1 MNKIKK
7 QTKKVS
13 TPKKVQEPIGTR
25 IAKAVF
31 GAKKISERIFG
42 YISYD
47 IKFVRAVYHGKT
59 QRPAKI
65 TALEKGIVGILL
77 VDETASFEKI
87 GSILGLDVV
96 NDKAEQSILRS
107 AIETLRG
114 FNAIEGDDSLIALTE
129 GGHAYA
135 DKGERPDTYTKDFD
149 IFVDTSHPSWY
160 NIKNGIGD
168 NVKKIEEINTPCDDL
183 NLELDQIKAYAEQ
196 QAQDVHFPQ
205 NRYLLESATW
215 NEGHEASYK
224 VYVCF
229 VQNVANSE
237 DVRAFVYDE
246 NTEGLN
252 SLIADQINQDEDLKS
267 ELLNSCI
274 RLECENDEETTVL
287 EGDAVEVAKAEIT
300 EELKQAEQKMIKEE
314 EEVKSSEEVEDDV
327 EDTTSNTSS
336 ATKAKAPKISAKDRL
351 HKKALY
357 DSLSFE
363 VELQTIFTEDDPDE
377 IWLISPWIKGI
388 NEKHKHS
395 VFIEERG
402 PAIER
407 FLNDES
413 KRVFVAYSA
422 PSVDRHGKVKVDEN
436 GNPILNIDS
445 DVKEQIEA
453 LEEQHQNFFFVEL
466 PEFHEKNVFEI
477 KGNQT
482 ILFSGSFN
490 VLSFSVSEGQ
500 THVRR
505 EEMTLAHHLAAKKK
519 YDSFLFEFAEI
530 YANKLKKQIDS
541 LEPSEIIN
549 YKNERLEYFLSIE
562 NAEIHK
568 LFSPIEDVLEEKN
581 IIVVQSQALK
591 SLTTI
596 GQQLVAVSN
605 MGGLNAKDKKKL
617 GTELA
622 SVEKTIAEF
631 SIDDPSTLE
640 RLNTTKELFE
650 KIPLKKIFPGKSKA
664 PSQKQSPVRQ
674 PVSSSNTS
682 GFSIDNKVLG
692 IVNGEDPT
700 DEKETLLLLL
710 SLCYASSRRLIK
722 KGELQKKIKHIV
734 MDMPDM
740 YSCLAVESSM
750 NNEDTT
756 DLTIVVSNHSV
767 KFRNLYLGATRSQYE
782 QRVKTVN
789 DGKRQTWV
797 APKNV
802 ESILANLLK

>member
-1 MNKIKK
+1 MSKIKK

-149 IFVDTSHPSWY
+149 IFVDSSHPSWY
-160 NIKNGIGD
+160 NIKNCIGD

-314 EEVKSSEEVEDDV
+314 EEGESSEEVEDDV

-363 VELQTIFTEDDPDE
+363 VELQKIFTEDDPDE
-377 IWLISPWIKGI
+377 IWLVSPWIRKGAFL
-388 NEKHKHS
+388 HD
-395 VFIEERG
+395 RG
-402 PAIER
+402 PMIEN
-407 FLNDES
+407 FLRDEN
-413 KRVFVAYSA
+413 KRVFIAYSEPA
-422 PSVDRHGKVKVDEN
+422 TNNDGKPMMDEEVEP
-436 GNPILNIDS
+436 GIKL
-445 DVKEQIEA
+445 
-453 LEEQHQNFFFVEL
+453 LEEQYSNFFYVQL
-466 PEFHEKNVFEI
+466 PEFHLKNVIEV
-477 KGNQT
+477 KGDQK

-490 VLSFSVSEGQ
+490 VLSFSVSEQQ

-505 EEMTLAHHLAAKKK
+505 EEMALAHHTVARKK
-519 YDSFLFEFAEI
+519 YDDCQLEFAEI
-530 YANKLKKQIDS
+530 YAERIKKQIES
-541 LEPSEIIN
+541 LEPSEITN
-549 YKNERLEYFLSIE
+549 YKNEKLEYFLGIE

-568 LFSPIEDVLEEKN
+568 LFSPIEDMLEEKN
-581 IIVVQSQALK
+581 IAIVQSQALK

-596 GQQLVAVSN
+596 GQQLVAASN

-617 GTELA
+617 GIELA
-622 SVEKTIAEF
+622 SIEKTITEF

-650 KIPLKKIFPGKSKA
+650 KIPLKQIFPSKSKI
-664 PSQKQSPVRQ
+664 PSQRQSPVRQ

-692 IVNGEDPT
+692 IVNGEDPI

-710 SLCYASSRRLIK
+710 SLCYASSRRLIS

-750 NNEDTT
+750 NNEDAT

>member
-1 MNKIKK
+1 MSKIKK

-160 NIKNGIGD
+160 NIKNCIGD

-314 EEVKSSEEVEDDV
+314 EEGEASEEVEDDV

-363 VELQTIFTEDDPDE
+363 VELQKIFTEDDPDE
-377 IWLISPWIKGI
+377 IWLVSPWIRKGAFL
-388 NEKHKHS
+388 HD
-395 VFIEERG
+395 RG
-402 PAIER
+402 PMIEN
-407 FLNDES
+407 FLRDEN
-413 KRVFVAYSA
+413 KRVFIAYSEPA
-422 PSVDRHGKVKVDEN
+422 TNNDGKPMMDEEVEP
-436 GNPILNIDS
+436 GIKL
-445 DVKEQIEA
+445 
-453 LEEQHQNFFFVEL
+453 LEEQYSNFFYVQL
-466 PEFHEKNVFEI
+466 PEFHLKNVIEV
-477 KGNQT
+477 KGDQK

-490 VLSFSVSEGQ
+490 VLSFSVSEQQ

-505 EEMTLAHHLAAKKK
+505 EEMALAHHTVARKK
-519 YDSFLFEFAEI
+519 YDDCQLEFAEI
-530 YANKLKKQIDS
+530 YAERIKKQIES
-541 LEPSEIIN
+541 LEPSEITN
-549 YKNERLEYFLSIE
+549 YKNEKLEYFLGIE

-568 LFSPIEDVLEEKN
+568 LFSPIEDMLEEKN
-581 IIVVQSQALK
+581 IAIVQSQALK

-596 GQQLVAVSN
+596 GQQLVAASN

-617 GTELA
+617 GIELA
-622 SVEKTIAEF
+622 SIEKTITEF

-650 KIPLKKIFPGKSKA
+650 KIPLKQIFLSKSKT
-664 PSQKQSPVRQ
+664 PSQRQSPVRQ

-710 SLCYASSRRLIK
+710 SLCYASSRRLIS

-750 NNEDTT
+750 NNEDAT

>member
-1 MNKIKK
+1 MSKIKK

-160 NIKNGIGD
+160 NIKNCIGD

-314 EEVKSSEEVEDDV
+314 EEGEASEEVEDDV

-363 VELQTIFTEDDPDE
+363 VELQKIFTEDDPDE
-377 IWLISPWIKGI
+377 IWLVSPWIRKGAFL
-388 NEKHKHS
+388 HD
-395 VFIEERG
+395 RG
-402 PAIER
+402 PMIEN
-407 FLNDES
+407 FLRDEN
-413 KRVFVAYSA
+413 KRVFIAYSEPA
-422 PSVDRHGKVKVDEN
+422 TNNDGKPMMDEEVEP
-436 GNPILNIDS
+436 GIKL
-445 DVKEQIEA
+445 
-453 LEEQHQNFFFVEL
+453 LEEQYSNFFYVQL
-466 PEFHEKNVFEI
+466 PEFHLKNVIEV
-477 KGNQT
+477 KGDQK

-490 VLSFSVSEGQ
+490 VLSFSVSEQQ

-505 EEMTLAHHLAAKKK
+505 EEMALAHHTVARKK
-519 YDSFLFEFAEI
+519 YDDCQLEFAEI
-530 YANKLKKQIDS
+530 YAERIKKQIES
-541 LEPSEIIN
+541 LEPSEITN
-549 YKNERLEYFLSIE
+549 YKNEKLEYFLGIE

-568 LFSPIEDVLEEKN
+568 LFSPIEDMLEEKN
-581 IIVVQSQALK
+581 IAIVQSQALK

-596 GQQLVAVSN
+596 GQQLVAASN
-605 MGGLNAKDKKKL
+605 MGGLNVKDKKKL
-617 GTELA
+617 GIELA
-622 SVEKTIAEF
+622 SIEKTITEF

-650 KIPLKKIFPGKSKA
+650 KIPLKQIFPSKSKT
-664 PSQKQSPVRQ
+664 PSQRQSPVRQ

-710 SLCYASSRRLIK
+710 SLCYASSRRLIS

-750 NNEDTT
+750 NNEDAT

>member
-1 MNKIKK
+1 MSKIKK

-107 AIETLRG
+107 AIATLRG

-160 NIKNGIGD
+160 NIKNCIGD

-314 EEVKSSEEVEDDV
+314 EEGEASEEVEDDV

-363 VELQTIFTEDDPDE
+363 VELQKIFTEDDPDE
-377 IWLISPWIKGI
+377 IWLVSPWIRKGAFL
-388 NEKHKHS
+388 HD
-395 VFIEERG
+395 RG
-402 PAIER
+402 PMIEN
-407 FLNDES
+407 FLTDEN
-413 KRVFVAYSA
+413 KRVFIAYSEPA
-422 PSVDRHGKVKVDEN
+422 TNNDGKPMMDEEVEP
-436 GNPILNIDS
+436 GIKL
-445 DVKEQIEA
+445 
-453 LEEQHQNFFFVEL
+453 LEEQYSNFFYVQL
-466 PEFHEKNVFEI
+466 PEFHLKNVIEV
-477 KGNQT
+477 KGDQK

-490 VLSFSVSEGQ
+490 VLSFSVSEQQ

-505 EEMTLAHHLAAKKK
+505 EEMALAHHTVARKK
-519 YDSFLFEFAEI
+519 YDDCQLEFAEI
-530 YANKLKKQIDS
+530 YAERIKKQIES
-541 LEPSEIIN
+541 LEPSEITN
-549 YKNERLEYFLSIE
+549 YKNEKLEYFLGIE

-568 LFSPIEDVLEEKN
+568 LFSPIEDMLEEKN
-581 IIVVQSQALK
+581 IAIVQSQALK

-596 GQQLVAVSN
+596 GQQLVAASN

-617 GTELA
+617 GIELA
-622 SVEKTIAEF
+622 SIEKTITEF

-650 KIPLKKIFPGKSKA
+650 KIPLKQIFPSKSKT
-664 PSQKQSPVRQ
+664 PSQRQSPVRQ

-710 SLCYASSRRLIK
+710 SLCYASSRRLIS

-750 NNEDTT
+750 NNEDAT

>member
-1 MNKIKK
+1 MSKIKK

-160 NIKNGIGD
+160 NIKNCIGD

-314 EEVKSSEEVEDDV
+314 EEGEASEEVEDDV

-363 VELQTIFTEDDPDE
+363 VELQKIFTEDDPDE
-377 IWLISPWIKGI
+377 IWLVSPWIRKGAFL
-388 NEKHKHS
+388 HD
-395 VFIEERG
+395 RG
-402 PAIER
+402 PMIEN
-407 FLNDES
+407 FLSDEN
-413 KRVFVAYSA
+413 KRVFIAYSEPA
-422 PSVDRHGKVKVDEN
+422 TNNDGKPMMDEEVEP
-436 GNPILNIDS
+436 GIKL
-445 DVKEQIEA
+445 
-453 LEEQHQNFFFVEL
+453 LEEQYSNFFYVQL
-466 PEFHEKNVFEI
+466 PEFHLKNVIEV
-477 KGNQT
+477 KGDQK

-490 VLSFSVSEGQ
+490 VLSFSVSEQQ

-505 EEMTLAHHLAAKKK
+505 EEMALAHHTVARKK
-519 YDSFLFEFAEI
+519 YDDCQLEFAEI
-530 YANKLKKQIDS
+530 YAERIKTQIES
-541 LEPSEIIN
+541 LEPSEITN
-549 YKNERLEYFLSIE
+549 YKNEKLEYFLGIE

-568 LFSPIEDVLEEKN
+568 LFSPIEDMLEEKN
-581 IIVVQSQALK
+581 IAIVQSQALK

-596 GQQLVAVSN
+596 GQQLVAASN

-617 GTELA
+617 GIELA
-622 SVEKTIAEF
+622 SIEKTITEF

-650 KIPLKKIFPGKSKA
+650 KIPLKQIFPSKSKT
-664 PSQKQSPVRQ
+664 PSQRQSPVRQ

-710 SLCYASSRRLIK
+710 SLCYASSRRLIS

-750 NNEDTT
+750 NNEDAT

-767 KFRNLYLGATRSQYE
+767 KFRNRYLGATRSPYE

>member
-1 MNKIKK
+1 MSKIKK

-135 DKGERPDTYTKDFD
+135 DKGKRPDTYTKDFD

-160 NIKNGIGD
+160 NIKNCIGD

-314 EEVKSSEEVEDDV
+314 EEGEASEEVEDDV

-363 VELQTIFTEDDPDE
+363 VELQKIFTEDDPDE
-377 IWLISPWIKGI
+377 IWLVSPWIRKGAFL
-388 NEKHKHS
+388 HD
-395 VFIEERG
+395 RG
-402 PAIER
+402 PMIEN
-407 FLNDES
+407 FLRDEN
-413 KRVFVAYSA
+413 KRVFIAYSEPA
-422 PSVDRHGKVKVDEN
+422 TNNDGKPMMDEEVEP
-436 GNPILNIDS
+436 GIKL
-445 DVKEQIEA
+445 
-453 LEEQHQNFFFVEL
+453 LEEQYSNFFYVQL
-466 PEFHEKNVFEI
+466 PEFHLKNVIEV
-477 KGNQT
+477 KGDQK

-490 VLSFSVSEGQ
+490 VLSFSVSEQQ

-505 EEMTLAHHLAAKKK
+505 EEMALAHHTVARKK
-519 YDSFLFEFAEI
+519 YDDCQLEFAEI
-530 YANKLKKQIDS
+530 YAERIKKQIES
-541 LEPSEIIN
+541 LEPSEITN
-549 YKNERLEYFLSIE
+549 YKNEKLEYFLGIE

-568 LFSPIEDVLEEKN
+568 LFSPIEDMLEEKN
-581 IIVVQSQALK
+581 IAIVQSQALK

-596 GQQLVAVSN
+596 GQQLVAASN

-617 GTELA
+617 GIELA
-622 SVEKTIAEF
+622 SIEKTITEF

-650 KIPLKKIFPGKSKA
+650 KIPLKQIFPSKSKT
-664 PSQKQSPVRQ
+664 PSQRQSPVRQ

-710 SLCYASSRRLIK
+710 SLCYASSRRLIS

-750 NNEDTT
+750 NNEDAT

>member
-1 MNKIKK
+1 MSKIKK
-7 QTKKVS
+7 HTKKVS

-149 IFVDTSHPSWY
+149 IFVDSSHPSWY

-314 EEVKSSEEVEDDV
+314 EEGESSEEVEDDV

-363 VELQTIFTEDDPDE
+363 VELQKIFTEDNPDE
-377 IWLISPWIKGI
+377 IWLVSPWIRKGAFL
-388 NEKHKHS
+388 HD
-395 VFIEERG
+395 RG
-402 PAIER
+402 PMIEN
-407 FLNDES
+407 FLRDEN
-413 KRVFVAYSA
+413 KRVFIAYSEPA
-422 PSVDRHGKVKVDEN
+422 TNNDGKPMMNEEVEPGIK
-436 GNPILNIDS
+436 L
-445 DVKEQIEA
+445 
-453 LEEQHQNFFFVEL
+453 LEEQYSNFFYVQL
-466 PEFHEKNVFEI
+466 PEFHLKNVIEV
-477 KGNQT
+477 KGDQK

-490 VLSFSVSEGQ
+490 VLSFSVSEQQ

-505 EEMTLAHHLAAKKK
+505 EEMALAHHTVARKK
-519 YDSFLFEFAEI
+519 YDDCQLEFAEI
-530 YANKLKKQIDS
+530 YAERIKKQIES
-541 LEPSEIIN
+541 LEPSEITN
-549 YKNERLEYFLSIE
+549 YKNEKLEYFLGIE

-568 LFSPIEDVLEEKN
+568 LFSPIEDMLEEKN
-581 IIVVQSQALK
+581 IAIVQSQALK

-596 GQQLVAVSN
+596 GQQLVAASN

-617 GTELA
+617 GIELA
-622 SVEKTIAEF
+622 SIEK
-631 SIDDPSTLE
+631 
-640 RLNTTKELFE
+640 N
-650 KIPLKKIFPGKSKA
+650 
-664 PSQKQSPVRQ
+664 
-674 PVSSSNTS
+674 
-682 GFSIDNKVLG
+682 
-692 IVNGEDPT
+692 
-700 DEKETLLLLL
+700 
-710 SLCYASSRRLIK
+710 Y
-722 KGELQKKIKHIV
+722 
-734 MDMPDM
+734 
-740 YSCLAVESSM
+740 Y
-750 NNEDTT
+750 
-756 DLTIVVSNHSV
+756 
-767 KFRNLYLGATRSQYE
+767 
-782 QRVKTVN
+782 
-789 DGKRQTWV
+789 
-797 APKNV
+797 
-802 ESILANLLK
+802 

>member
-1 MNKIKK
+1 MSKIKK

-149 IFVDTSHPSWY
+149 IFVDSSHPSWY

-314 EEVKSSEEVEDDV
+314 EEGEASEEVEDDV

-363 VELQTIFTEDDPDE
+363 VELQKIFTEDDPDE
-377 IWLISPWIKGI
+377 IWLVSPWIRKGAFL
-388 NEKHKHS
+388 HD
-395 VFIEERG
+395 RG
-402 PAIER
+402 PMIEN
-407 FLNDES
+407 FLRDEN
-413 KRVFVAYSA
+413 KRVFIAYSEPA
-422 PSVDRHGKVKVDEN
+422 TNNDGKPMMDEEVEP
-436 GNPILNIDS
+436 GIKL
-445 DVKEQIEA
+445 
-453 LEEQHQNFFFVEL
+453 LEEQYSNFFYVQL
-466 PEFHEKNVFEI
+466 PEFHLKNVIEV
-477 KGNQT
+477 KGDQK

-490 VLSFSVSEGQ
+490 VLSFSVSEQQ

-505 EEMTLAHHLAAKKK
+505 EEMALAHHTVARKK
-519 YDSFLFEFAEI
+519 YDDCQLEFAEI
-530 YANKLKKQIDS
+530 YAERIKKQIES
-541 LEPSEIIN
+541 LEPSEITN
-549 YKNERLEYFLSIE
+549 YKNEKLEYFLGIE

-568 LFSPIEDVLEEKN
+568 LFSPIEDMLEEKN
-581 IIVVQSQALK
+581 IAIVQSQALK

-596 GQQLVAVSN
+596 GQQLVAASN

-617 GTELA
+617 GIELA
-622 SVEKTIAEF
+622 SIEKTITEF

-650 KIPLKKIFPGKSKA
+650 KIPLKQIFPSKSKT
-664 PSQKQSPVRQ
+664 PSQRQSPVRQ

-710 SLCYASSRRLIK
+710 SLCYASSRRLIS

-750 NNEDTT
+750 NNEDAT

>member
-1 MNKIKK
+1 MSKIKK

-160 NIKNGIGD
+160 NIKNCIGD

-246 NTEGLN
+246 NIEGLN

-314 EEVKSSEEVEDDV
+314 EEGEASEEVEDDV

-363 VELQTIFTEDDPDE
+363 VELQKIFTEDDPDE
-377 IWLISPWIKGI
+377 IWLVSPWIRKGAFL
-388 NEKHKHS
+388 HD
-395 VFIEERG
+395 RG
-402 PAIER
+402 PMIEN
-407 FLNDES
+407 FLRDEN
-413 KRVFVAYSA
+413 KRVFIAYSEPA
-422 PSVDRHGKVKVDEN
+422 TNNDGKPMMDEEVEP
-436 GNPILNIDS
+436 GIKL
-445 DVKEQIEA
+445 
-453 LEEQHQNFFFVEL
+453 LEEQYSNFFYVQL
-466 PEFHEKNVFEI
+466 PEFHLKNVIEV
-477 KGNQT
+477 KGDQK

-490 VLSFSVSEGQ
+490 VLSFSVSEQQ

-505 EEMTLAHHLAAKKK
+505 EEMALAHHTVARKK
-519 YDSFLFEFAEI
+519 YDDCQLEFAEI
-530 YANKLKKQIDS
+530 YAERIKKQIES
-541 LEPSEIIN
+541 LEPSEITN
-549 YKNERLEYFLSIE
+549 YKNEKLEYFLGIE

-568 LFSPIEDVLEEKN
+568 LFSPIEDMLEEKN
-581 IIVVQSQALK
+581 IAIVQSQALK

-596 GQQLVAVSN
+596 GQQLVAASN

-617 GTELA
+617 GIELA
-622 SVEKTIAEF
+622 SIEKTITEF

-650 KIPLKKIFPGKSKA
+650 KIPLKQIFPSKSKT
-664 PSQKQSPVRQ
+664 PSQRQSPVRQ

-692 IVNGEDPT
+692 IVNGEDPI

-710 SLCYASSRRLIK
+710 SLCYASSRRLIS

-750 NNEDTT
+750 NNEDAT

>member
-1 MNKIKK
+1 MSKIKK

-160 NIKNGIGD
+160 NIKNCIGD

-314 EEVKSSEEVEDDV
+314 EEGEASEEVEDDV

-363 VELQTIFTEDDPDE
+363 VELQKIFTEDDPDE
-377 IWLISPWIKGI
+377 IWLVSPWIRKGAFL
-388 NEKHKHS
+388 HD
-395 VFIEERG
+395 RG
-402 PAIER
+402 PMIEN
-407 FLNDES
+407 FLRDEN
-413 KRVFVAYSA
+413 KRVFIAYSEPA
-422 PSVDRHGKVKVDEN
+422 TNNDGKPMMDEEVEP
-436 GNPILNIDS
+436 GIKL
-445 DVKEQIEA
+445 
-453 LEEQHQNFFFVEL
+453 LEEQYSNFFYVQL
-466 PEFHEKNVFEI
+466 PEFHLKNVIEV
-477 KGNQT
+477 KGDQK

-490 VLSFSVSEGQ
+490 VLSFSVSEQQ

-505 EEMTLAHHLAAKKK
+505 EEMALAHHTVARKK
-519 YDSFLFEFAEI
+519 YDDCQLEFAEI
-530 YANKLKKQIDS
+530 YAERIKKQIES
-541 LEPSEIIN
+541 LEPSEITN
-549 YKNERLEYFLSIE
+549 YKNEKLEYFLGIE

-568 LFSPIEDVLEEKN
+568 LFSPIEDMLEEKN
-581 IIVVQSQALK
+581 IAIVQSQALK

-596 GQQLVAVSN
+596 GQQLVAASN

-617 GTELA
+617 GIELA
-622 SVEKTIAEF
+622 SIEKTITEF

-650 KIPLKKIFPGKSKA
+650 KIPLKQIFPSKSKT
-664 PSQKQSPVRQ
+664 PSQRQSPVRQ

-710 SLCYASSRRLIK
+710 SLCYASSRRLIS

-750 NNEDTT
+750 NNEDDT

>member
-1 MNKIKK
+1 MSKIKK
-7 QTKKVS
+7 HTKKVS

-160 NIKNGIGD
+160 NIKNCIGD

-314 EEVKSSEEVEDDV
+314 EEGESSEEVEDDV

-363 VELQTIFTEDDPDE
+363 VELQKIFTEDDPDE
-377 IWLISPWIKGI
+377 IWLVSPWIRKGAFL
-388 NEKHKHS
+388 HD
-395 VFIEERG
+395 RG
-402 PAIER
+402 PMIEN
-407 FLNDES
+407 FLRDEN
-413 KRVFVAYSA
+413 KRVFIAYSEPA
-422 PSVDRHGKVKVDEN
+422 TNNDGKPMMDEEVEP
-436 GNPILNIDS
+436 GIKL
-445 DVKEQIEA
+445 
-453 LEEQHQNFFFVEL
+453 LEEQYSNFFYVQL
-466 PEFHEKNVFEI
+466 PEFHLKNVIEV
-477 KGNQT
+477 KGDQK

-490 VLSFSVSEGQ
+490 VLSFSVSEQQ

-505 EEMTLAHHLAAKKK
+505 EEMALAHHTVARKK
-519 YDSFLFEFAEI
+519 YDDCQLEFAEI
-530 YANKLKKQIDS
+530 YAERIKKQIES
-541 LEPSEIIN
+541 LEPSEITN
-549 YKNERLEYFLSIE
+549 YKNEKLEYFLGIE

-568 LFSPIEDVLEEKN
+568 LFSPIEDMLEEKN
-581 IIVVQSQALK
+581 IAIVQSQALK

-596 GQQLVAVSN
+596 GQQLVAASN

-617 GTELA
+617 GIELA
-622 SVEKTIAEF
+622 SIEKTITEF

-650 KIPLKKIFPGKSKA
+650 KIPLKQIFPSKSKI
-664 PSQKQSPVRQ
+664 PSQRQSPVRQ

-710 SLCYASSRRLIK
+710 SLCYASSRRLIS

-750 NNEDTT
+750 NNEDAT

>member
-1 MNKIKK
+1 M
-7 QTKKVS
+7 
-13 TPKKVQEPIGTR
+13 
-25 IAKAVF
+25 
-31 GAKKISERIFG
+31 
-42 YISYD
+42 
-47 IKFVRAVYHGKT
+47 
-59 QRPAKI
+59 
-65 TALEKGIVGILL
+65 
-77 VDETASFEKI
+77 
-87 GSILGLDVV
+87 
-96 NDKAEQSILRS
+96 
-107 AIETLRG
+107 
-114 FNAIEGDDSLIALTE
+114 
-129 GGHAYA
+129 
-135 DKGERPDTYTKDFD
+135 
-149 IFVDTSHPSWY
+149 DTSHPSWY
-160 NIKNGIGD
+160 NIKNCIGD

-314 EEVKSSEEVEDDV
+314 EEGEASEEVEDDV

-363 VELQTIFTEDDPDE
+363 VELQKIFTEDDPDE
-377 IWLISPWIKGI
+377 IWLVSPWIRKGAFL
-388 NEKHKHS
+388 HD
-395 VFIEERG
+395 RG
-402 PAIER
+402 PMIEN
-407 FLNDES
+407 FLRDEN
-413 KRVFVAYSA
+413 KRVFIAYSEPA
-422 PSVDRHGKVKVDEN
+422 TNNDGKPMMDEEVEP
-436 GNPILNIDS
+436 GIKL
-445 DVKEQIEA
+445 
-453 LEEQHQNFFFVEL
+453 LEEQYSNFFYVQL
-466 PEFHEKNVFEI
+466 PEFHLKNVIEV
-477 KGNQT
+477 KGDQK

-490 VLSFSVSEGQ
+490 VLSFSVSEQQ

-505 EEMTLAHHLAAKKK
+505 EEMALAHHTVARKK
-519 YDSFLFEFAEI
+519 YDDCQLEFAEI
-530 YANKLKKQIDS
+530 YAERIKKQIES
-541 LEPSEIIN
+541 LEPSEITN
-549 YKNERLEYFLSIE
+549 YKNEKLEYFLGIE

-568 LFSPIEDVLEEKN
+568 LFSPIEDMLEEKN
-581 IIVVQSQALK
+581 IAIVQSQALK

-596 GQQLVAVSN
+596 GQQLVAASN

-617 GTELA
+617 GIELA
-622 SVEKTIAEF
+622 SIEKTITEF

-650 KIPLKKIFPGKSKA
+650 KIPLKQIFPSKSKT
-664 PSQKQSPVRQ
+664 PSQRQSPVRQ

-710 SLCYASSRRLIK
+710 SLCYASSRRLIS

-750 NNEDTT
+750 NNEDAT

>member
-1 MNKIKK
+1 MSKIKK

-160 NIKNGIGD
+160 NIKNCIGD

-314 EEVKSSEEVEDDV
+314 EEGEASEEVEDDV

-363 VELQTIFTEDDPDE
+363 VELQKIFTEDDPDE
-377 IWLISPWIKGI
+377 IWLVSPWIRKGAFL
-388 NEKHKHS
+388 HD
-395 VFIEERG
+395 RG
-402 PAIER
+402 PMIEN
-407 FLNDES
+407 FLRDEN
-413 KRVFVAYSA
+413 KRVFIAYSEPA
-422 PSVDRHGKVKVDEN
+422 TNNDGKPMMDEEVEP
-436 GNPILNIDS
+436 GIKL
-445 DVKEQIEA
+445 
-453 LEEQHQNFFFVEL
+453 LEEQYSNFFYVQL
-466 PEFHEKNVFEI
+466 PEFHLKNVIEV
-477 KGNQT
+477 KGDQK

-490 VLSFSVSEGQ
+490 VLSFSVSEQQ

-505 EEMTLAHHLAAKKK
+505 EEMALAHHTVARKK
-519 YDSFLFEFAEI
+519 YDDCQLEFAEI
-530 YANKLKKQIDS
+530 YAERIKKQIES
-541 LEPSEIIN
+541 LEPSEITN
-549 YKNERLEYFLSIE
+549 YKNEKLEYFLGIE

-568 LFSPIEDVLEEKN
+568 LFSPIEDMLEEKN
-581 IIVVQSQALK
+581 IAIVQSQALK

-596 GQQLVAVSN
+596 GQQLVAASN

-617 GTELA
+617 GIELA
-622 SVEKTIAEF
+622 SIEKTITEF

-640 RLNTTKELFE
+640 RLNTTKVLFE
-650 KIPLKKIFPGKSKA
+650 KIPLKQIFPSKSKT
-664 PSQKQSPVRQ
+664 PSQRQSPVRQ

-710 SLCYASSRRLIK
+710 SLCYASSRRLIS

-750 NNEDTT
+750 NNEDAT

>member
-1 MNKIKK
+1 MSKIKK
-7 QTKKVS
+7 HTKKVS

-149 IFVDTSHPSWY
+149 IFVDSSHPSWY

-314 EEVKSSEEVEDDV
+314 EEGESSEEVEDDV

-363 VELQTIFTEDDPDE
+363 VELQKIFTEDDPDE
-377 IWLISPWIKGI
+377 IWLVSPWIRKGAFL
-388 NEKHKHS
+388 HD
-395 VFIEERG
+395 RG
-402 PAIER
+402 PMIEN
-407 FLNDES
+407 FLRDEN
-413 KRVFVAYSA
+413 KRVFIAYSEPA
-422 PSVDRHGKVKVDEN
+422 TNNDGKPMMDEEVEP
-436 GNPILNIDS
+436 GIKL
-445 DVKEQIEA
+445 
-453 LEEQHQNFFFVEL
+453 LEEQYSNFFYVQL
-466 PEFHEKNVFEI
+466 PEFHLKNVIEV
-477 KGNQT
+477 KGDQK

-490 VLSFSVSEGQ
+490 VLSFSVSEQQ

-505 EEMTLAHHLAAKKK
+505 EEMALAHHTVARKK
-519 YDSFLFEFAEI
+519 YDDCQLEFAEI
-530 YANKLKKQIDS
+530 YAERIKKQIES
-541 LEPSEIIN
+541 LEPSEITN
-549 YKNERLEYFLSIE
+549 YKNEKLEYFLGIE

-568 LFSPIEDVLEEKN
+568 LFSPIEDMLEEKN
-581 IIVVQSQALK
+581 IAIVQSQALK

-596 GQQLVAVSN
+596 GQQLVAASN

-617 GTELA
+617 GIELA
-622 SVEKTIAEF
+622 SIEKTITEF

-650 KIPLKKIFPGKSKA
+650 KIPLKQIFKI
-664 PSQKQSPVRQ
+664 PSQRQSPVRQ

-692 IVNGEDPT
+692 IVNGEDPI

-710 SLCYASSRRLIK
+710 SLCYASSRRLIS

-750 NNEDTT
+750 NNEDAT

>member
-1 MNKIKK
+1 MSKIKK
-7 QTKKVS
+7 HTKKVS

-149 IFVDTSHPSWY
+149 IFVDSSHPSWY

-314 EEVKSSEEVEDDV
+314 EEGESSEEVEDDV

-363 VELQTIFTEDDPDE
+363 VELQKIFTEDDPDE
-377 IWLISPWIKGI
+377 IWLVSPWIRKGAFL
-388 NEKHKHS
+388 HD
-395 VFIEERG
+395 RG
-402 PAIER
+402 PMIEN
-407 FLNDES
+407 FLRDEN
-413 KRVFVAYSA
+413 KRVFIAYSEPA
-422 PSVDRHGKVKVDEN
+422 TNNDGKPMMDEEVEP
-436 GNPILNIDS
+436 GIKL
-445 DVKEQIEA
+445 
-453 LEEQHQNFFFVEL
+453 LEEQYSNFFYVQL
-466 PEFHEKNVFEI
+466 PEFHLKNVIEV
-477 KGNQT
+477 KGDQK

-490 VLSFSVSEGQ
+490 VLSFSVSEQQ

-505 EEMTLAHHLAAKKK
+505 EEMALAHHTVARKK
-519 YDSFLFEFAEI
+519 YDDCQLEFAEI
-530 YANKLKKQIDS
+530 YAERIKKQIES
-541 LEPSEIIN
+541 LEPSEITN
-549 YKNERLEYFLSIE
+549 YKNEKLEYFLGIE

-568 LFSPIEDVLEEKN
+568 LFSPIEDMLEEKN
-581 IIVVQSQALK
+581 IAIVQSQALK

-596 GQQLVAVSN
+596 GQQLVAASN

-617 GTELA
+617 GIELA
-622 SVEKTIAEF
+622 SIEKTITEF

-650 KIPLKKIFPGKSKA
+650 KIPLKQIFPSKSKI
-664 PSQKQSPVRQ
+664 PSQRQSPVRQ

-692 IVNGEDPT
+692 IVNGEDPI

-710 SLCYASSRRLIK
+710 SLCYASSRRLIS

>member
-1 MNKIKK
+1 MSKIKK

-314 EEVKSSEEVEDDV
+314 EEGESSEEVEDDV

-363 VELQTIFTEDDPDE
+363 VELQKIFTEDDPDE
-377 IWLISPWIKGI
+377 IWLVSPWIRKGAFL
-388 NEKHKHS
+388 HD
-395 VFIEERG
+395 RG
-402 PAIER
+402 PMIEN
-407 FLNDES
+407 FLRDEN
-413 KRVFVAYSA
+413 KRVFIAYSEPA
-422 PSVDRHGKVKVDEN
+422 TNNDGKPMMDEEVEP
-436 GNPILNIDS
+436 GIKL
-445 DVKEQIEA
+445 
-453 LEEQHQNFFFVEL
+453 LEEQYSNFFYVQL
-466 PEFHEKNVFEI
+466 PEFHLKNVIEV
-477 KGNQT
+477 KGDQK

-490 VLSFSVSEGQ
+490 VLSFSVSEQQ

-505 EEMTLAHHLAAKKK
+505 EEMALAHHTVARKK
-519 YDSFLFEFAEI
+519 YDDCQLEFAEI
-530 YANKLKKQIDS
+530 YAERIKKQIES
-541 LEPSEIIN
+541 LEPSEITN
-549 YKNERLEYFLSIE
+549 YKNEKLEYFLGIE

-568 LFSPIEDVLEEKN
+568 LFSPIEDMLEEKN
-581 IIVVQSQALK
+581 IAIVQSQALK

-596 GQQLVAVSN
+596 GQQLVAASN

-617 GTELA
+617 GIELA
-622 SVEKTIAEF
+622 SIEKTITEF

-650 KIPLKKIFPGKSKA
+650 KIPLKQIFPSKSKI
-664 PSQKQSPVRQ
+664 PSQRQSPVRQ

-710 SLCYASSRRLIK
+710 SLCYASSRRLIS

-750 NNEDTT
+750 NNEDAT

>member
-1 MNKIKK
+1 MSKIKK

-114 FNAIEGDDSLIALTE
+114 FNAIEGDDSLFALTE

-274 RLECENDEETTVL
+274 RLECENNEETTVL

-314 EEVKSSEEVEDDV
+314 EEGESSEEVEDDV

-363 VELQTIFTEDDPDE
+363 VELQKIFTEDDPDE
-377 IWLISPWIKGI
+377 IWLVSPWIRKGAFL
-388 NEKHKHS
+388 HD
-395 VFIEERG
+395 RG
-402 PAIER
+402 PMIEN
-407 FLNDES
+407 FLRDEN
-413 KRVFVAYSA
+413 KRVFIAYSEPA
-422 PSVDRHGKVKVDEN
+422 TNNDGKPMMDEEVEP
-436 GNPILNIDS
+436 GIKL
-445 DVKEQIEA
+445 
-453 LEEQHQNFFFVEL
+453 LEEQYSNFFYVQL
-466 PEFHEKNVFEI
+466 PEFHLKNVIEV
-477 KGNQT
+477 KGDQK

-490 VLSFSVSEGQ
+490 VLSFSVSEQQ

-505 EEMTLAHHLAAKKK
+505 EEMALAHHTVARKK
-519 YDSFLFEFAEI
+519 YDDCQLEFAEI
-530 YANKLKKQIDS
+530 YAKRIKKQIES
-541 LEPSEIIN
+541 LEPSEITN
-549 YKNERLEYFLSIE
+549 YKNEKLEYFLGIE

-568 LFSPIEDVLEEKN
+568 LFSPIEDMLEEKN
-581 IIVVQSQALK
+581 IAIVQSQALK

-596 GQQLVAVSN
+596 GQQLVAASN

-617 GTELA
+617 GIELA
-622 SVEKTIAEF
+622 SVEKTITEF

-650 KIPLKKIFPGKSKA
+650 KIPLKQIFPSKSKT
-664 PSQKQSPVRQ
+664 PSQRQSPVRQ

-710 SLCYASSRRLIK
+710 SLCYASSRRLIS

-740 YSCLAVESSM
+740 YSCLTVESSM
-750 NNEDTT
+750 NNEDAT

>member
-1 MNKIKK
+1 MSKIKK

-160 NIKNGIGD
+160 NIKNCIGD

-314 EEVKSSEEVEDDV
+314 EEGEASEEVEDDV

-363 VELQTIFTEDDPDE
+363 VELQKIFTEDDPDE
-377 IWLISPWIKGI
+377 IWLVSPWIRKGAFL
-388 NEKHKHS
+388 HD
-395 VFIEERG
+395 RG
-402 PAIER
+402 PMIEN
-407 FLNDES
+407 FLRDEN
-413 KRVFVAYSA
+413 KRVFIAYSEPA
-422 PSVDRHGKVKVDEN
+422 TNNDGKPMMDEEVEP
-436 GNPILNIDS
+436 GIKL
-445 DVKEQIEA
+445 
-453 LEEQHQNFFFVEL
+453 LEEQYSNFFYVQL
-466 PEFHEKNVFEI
+466 PEFHLKNVIEV
-477 KGNQT
+477 KGDQK

-490 VLSFSVSEGQ
+490 VLSFSVSEQQ

-505 EEMTLAHHLAAKKK
+505 EEMALAHHTVARKK
-519 YDSFLFEFAEI
+519 YDDCQLEFAEI
-530 YANKLKKQIDS
+530 YAERIKKQIES
-541 LEPSEIIN
+541 LEPSEITN
-549 YKNERLEYFLSIE
+549 YKNEKLEYFLGIE

-568 LFSPIEDVLEEKN
+568 LFSPIEDMLEEKN
-581 IIVVQSQALK
+581 IAIVQSQALK

-596 GQQLVAVSN
+596 GQQLVAASN

-617 GTELA
+617 GIELA
-622 SVEKTIAEF
+622 SIEKTITEF

-650 KIPLKKIFPGKSKA
+650 KIPLKQIFPSKSKT
-664 PSQKQSPVRQ
+664 PSQRQSPVRQ
-674 PVSSSNTS
+674 RVSSSNTS

-710 SLCYASSRRLIK
+710 SLCYASSRRLIS

-750 NNEDTT
+750 NNEDAT

-802 ESILANLLK
+802 ESILANHLK

>member
-1 MNKIKK
+1 MSKIKK
-7 QTKKVS
+7 HTKKVS

-149 IFVDTSHPSWY
+149 IFVDSSHPSWY
-160 NIKNGIGD
+160 NIKNCIGD

-314 EEVKSSEEVEDDV
+314 EEGEASEEVEDDV

-363 VELQTIFTEDDPDE
+363 VELQKIFTEDDPDE
-377 IWLISPWIKGI
+377 IWLVSPWIRKGAFL
-388 NEKHKHS
+388 HD
-395 VFIEERG
+395 RG
-402 PAIER
+402 PMIEN
-407 FLNDES
+407 FLRDEN
-413 KRVFVAYSA
+413 KRVFIAYSEPA
-422 PSVDRHGKVKVDEN
+422 TNNDGKPMMDEEVEP
-436 GNPILNIDS
+436 GIKL
-445 DVKEQIEA
+445 
-453 LEEQHQNFFFVEL
+453 LEEQYSNFFYVQL
-466 PEFHEKNVFEI
+466 PEFHLKNVIEV
-477 KGNQT
+477 KGDQK

-490 VLSFSVSEGQ
+490 VLSFSVSEQQ

-505 EEMTLAHHLAAKKK
+505 EEMALAHHTVARKK
-519 YDSFLFEFAEI
+519 YDDCQLEFAEI
-530 YANKLKKQIDS
+530 YAERIKKQIES
-541 LEPSEIIN
+541 LEPSEITN
-549 YKNERLEYFLSIE
+549 YKNEKLEYFLGIE

-568 LFSPIEDVLEEKN
+568 LFSPIEDMLEEKN
-581 IIVVQSQALK
+581 IAIVQSQALK

-596 GQQLVAVSN
+596 GQQLVAASN

-617 GTELA
+617 GIELA
-622 SVEKTIAEF
+622 SIEKTITEF

-650 KIPLKKIFPGKSKA
+650 KIPLKQIFPSKSKT
-664 PSQKQSPVRQ
+664 PSQRQSPVRQ

-710 SLCYASSRRLIK
+710 SLCYASSRRLIS

-750 NNEDTT
+750 NNEDAT

>member
-1 MNKIKK
+1 MSKIKK

-114 FNAIEGDDSLIALTE
+114 FNVIEGDDSLIALTE

-160 NIKNGIGD
+160 NIKNCIGD

-314 EEVKSSEEVEDDV
+314 EEGEASEEVEDDV

-363 VELQTIFTEDDPDE
+363 VELQKIFTEDDPDE
-377 IWLISPWIKGI
+377 IWLVSPWIRKGAFL
-388 NEKHKHS
+388 HD
-395 VFIEERG
+395 RG
-402 PAIER
+402 PMIEN
-407 FLNDES
+407 FLRDEN
-413 KRVFVAYSA
+413 KRVFIAYSEPA
-422 PSVDRHGKVKVDEN
+422 TNNDGKPMMDEEVEP
-436 GNPILNIDS
+436 GIKL
-445 DVKEQIEA
+445 
-453 LEEQHQNFFFVEL
+453 LEEQYSNFFYVQL
-466 PEFHEKNVFEI
+466 PEFHLKNVIEV
-477 KGNQT
+477 KGDQK

-490 VLSFSVSEGQ
+490 VLSFSVSEQQ

-505 EEMTLAHHLAAKKK
+505 EEMALAHHTVARKK
-519 YDSFLFEFAEI
+519 YDDCQLEFAEI
-530 YANKLKKQIDS
+530 YAERIKKQIES
-541 LEPSEIIN
+541 LEPSEITN
-549 YKNERLEYFLSIE
+549 YKNEKLEYFLGIE

-568 LFSPIEDVLEEKN
+568 LFSPIEDMLEEKN
-581 IIVVQSQALK
+581 IAIVQSQALK

-596 GQQLVAVSN
+596 GQQLVAASN

-617 GTELA
+617 GIELA
-622 SVEKTIAEF
+622 SIEKTITEF

-650 KIPLKKIFPGKSKA
+650 KIPLKQIFPSKSKT
-664 PSQKQSPVRQ
+664 PSQRQSPVRQ

-710 SLCYASSRRLIK
+710 SLCYASSRRLIS

-750 NNEDTT
+750 NNEDAT

>member
-1 MNKIKK
+1 MSKIKK

-274 RLECENDEETTVL
+274 RLECENNEETTVL

-314 EEVKSSEEVEDDV
+314 EEGESSEEVEDDV

-363 VELQTIFTEDDPDE
+363 VELQKIFTEDDPDE
-377 IWLISPWIKGI
+377 IWLVSPWIRKGAFL
-388 NEKHKHS
+388 HD
-395 VFIEERG
+395 RG
-402 PAIER
+402 PMIEN
-407 FLNDES
+407 FLRDEN
-413 KRVFVAYSA
+413 KRVFIAYSEPA
-422 PSVDRHGKVKVDEN
+422 TNNDGKPMMDEEVEP
-436 GNPILNIDS
+436 GIKL
-445 DVKEQIEA
+445 
-453 LEEQHQNFFFVEL
+453 LEEQYSNFFYVQL
-466 PEFHEKNVFEI
+466 PEFHLKNVIEV
-477 KGNQT
+477 KGDQK

-490 VLSFSVSEGQ
+490 VLSFSVSEQQ

-505 EEMTLAHHLAAKKK
+505 EEMALAHHTVARKK
-519 YDSFLFEFAEI
+519 YDDCQLEFAEI
-530 YANKLKKQIDS
+530 YAKRIKKQIES
-541 LEPSEIIN
+541 LEPSEITN
-549 YKNERLEYFLSIE
+549 YKNEKLEYFLGIE

-568 LFSPIEDVLEEKN
+568 LFSPIEDMLEEKN
-581 IIVVQSQALK
+581 IAIVQSQALK

-596 GQQLVAVSN
+596 GQQLVAASN
-605 MGGLNAKDKKKL
+605 MGGLNAKDKKNGVKRN
-617 GTELA
+617 GMEWNRVDWITRDRK
-622 SVEKTIAEF
+622 SV
-631 SIDDPSTLE
+631 
-640 RLNTTKELFE
+640 
-650 KIPLKKIFPGKSKA
+650 
-664 PSQKQSPVRQ
+664 V
-674 PVSSSNTS
+674 
-682 GFSIDNKVLG
+682 
-692 IVNGEDPT
+692 
-700 DEKETLLLLL
+700 
-710 SLCYASSRRLIK
+710 
-722 KGELQKKIKHIV
+722 
-734 MDMPDM
+734 
-740 YSCLAVESSM
+740 
-750 NNEDTT
+750 
-756 DLTIVVSNHSV
+756 
-767 KFRNLYLGATRSQYE
+767 
-782 QRVKTVN
+782 
-789 DGKRQTWV
+789 
-797 APKNV
+797 
-802 ESILANLLK
+802 

>member
-1 MNKIKK
+1 MSKIKK

-287 EGDAVEVAKAEIT
+287 EGDAVEVAKTEIT

-314 EEVKSSEEVEDDV
+314 EEGEASEEVEDDV

-363 VELQTIFTEDDPDE
+363 VELQKIFTEDDPDE
-377 IWLISPWIKGI
+377 IWLVSPWIRKGAFL
-388 NEKHKHS
+388 HD
-395 VFIEERG
+395 RG
-402 PAIER
+402 PMIEN
-407 FLNDES
+407 FLRDEN
-413 KRVFVAYSA
+413 KRVFIAYSEPA
-422 PSVDRHGKVKVDEN
+422 TNNDGKPMMDEEVEP
-436 GNPILNIDS
+436 GIKL
-445 DVKEQIEA
+445 
-453 LEEQHQNFFFVEL
+453 LEEQYSNFFYVQL
-466 PEFHEKNVFEI
+466 PEFHLKNVIEV
-477 KGNQT
+477 KGDQK

-490 VLSFSVSEGQ
+490 VLSFSVSEQQ

-505 EEMTLAHHLAAKKK
+505 EEMALAHHTVARKK
-519 YDSFLFEFAEI
+519 YDDCQLEFAEI
-530 YANKLKKQIDS
+530 YAERIKKQIES
-541 LEPSEIIN
+541 LEPSEITN
-549 YKNERLEYFLSIE
+549 YKNEKLEYFLGIE

-568 LFSPIEDVLEEKN
+568 LFSPIEDMLEEKN
-581 IIVVQSQALK
+581 IAIVQSQALK

-596 GQQLVAVSN
+596 GQQLVAASN

-617 GTELA
+617 GIELA
-622 SVEKTIAEF
+622 SIEKTITEF

-650 KIPLKKIFPGKSKA
+650 KIPLKQIFPSKSKT
-664 PSQKQSPVRQ
+664 PSQRQSPVRQ

-710 SLCYASSRRLIK
+710 SLCYASSRRLIS

-750 NNEDTT
+750 NNEDAT

>member
-1 MNKIKK
+1 MSKIKK

-149 IFVDTSHPSWY
+149 IFVDSSHPSWY

-314 EEVKSSEEVEDDV
+314 EEGESSEEVEDDV

-363 VELQTIFTEDDPDE
+363 VELQKIFTEDDPDE
-377 IWLISPWIKGI
+377 IWLVSPWIRKGAFL
-388 NEKHKHS
+388 HD
-395 VFIEERG
+395 RG
-402 PAIER
+402 PMIEN
-407 FLNDES
+407 FLRDEN
-413 KRVFVAYSA
+413 KRVFIAYSEPA
-422 PSVDRHGKVKVDEN
+422 TNNDGKPMMDEEVEP
-436 GNPILNIDS
+436 GIKL
-445 DVKEQIEA
+445 
-453 LEEQHQNFFFVEL
+453 LEEQYSNFFYVQL
-466 PEFHEKNVFEI
+466 PEFHLKNVIEV
-477 KGNQT
+477 KGDQK

-490 VLSFSVSEGQ
+490 VLSFSVSEQQ

-505 EEMTLAHHLAAKKK
+505 EEMALAHHTVARKK
-519 YDSFLFEFAEI
+519 YDDCQLEFAEI
-530 YANKLKKQIDS
+530 YAERIKKQIES
-541 LEPSEIIN
+541 LEPSEITN
-549 YKNERLEYFLSIE
+549 YKNEKLEYFLGIE

-568 LFSPIEDVLEEKN
+568 LFSPIEDMLEEKN
-581 IIVVQSQALK
+581 IAIVQSQALK

-596 GQQLVAVSN
+596 GQQLVAASN

-617 GTELA
+617 GIELA
-622 SVEKTIAEF
+622 SIEKTITEF

-650 KIPLKKIFPGKSKA
+650 KIHLKQIFPSKSKI
-664 PSQKQSPVRQ
+664 PSQRQSPVRQ

-692 IVNGEDPT
+692 IVNGEDPI

-710 SLCYASSRRLIK
+710 SLCYASSRRLIS

-750 NNEDTT
+750 NNEDAT

>member
-1 MNKIKK
+1 MSKIKK

-160 NIKNGIGD
+160 NIKNCIGD

-314 EEVKSSEEVEDDV
+314 EEGEASEEVEDDV

-363 VELQTIFTEDDPDE
+363 VELQKIFTEDDPDE
-377 IWLISPWIKGI
+377 IWLVSPWIRKGAFL
-388 NEKHKHS
+388 HD
-395 VFIEERG
+395 RG
-402 PAIER
+402 PMIEN
-407 FLNDES
+407 FLRDEN
-413 KRVFVAYSA
+413 KRVFIAYSEPA
-422 PSVDRHGKVKVDEN
+422 TNNDGKPMMDEEVEP
-436 GNPILNIDS
+436 GIKL
-445 DVKEQIEA
+445 
-453 LEEQHQNFFFVEL
+453 LEEQYSNFFYVQL
-466 PEFHEKNVFEI
+466 PEFHLKNVIEV
-477 KGNQT
+477 KGDQK
-482 ILFSGSFN
+482 ILFSGIFN
-490 VLSFSVSEGQ
+490 VLSFSVSEQQ

-505 EEMTLAHHLAAKKK
+505 EEMALAHHTVARKK
-519 YDSFLFEFAEI
+519 YDDCQLEFAEI
-530 YANKLKKQIDS
+530 YAERIKKQIES
-541 LEPSEIIN
+541 LEPSEITN
-549 YKNERLEYFLSIE
+549 YKNEKLEYFLGIE

-568 LFSPIEDVLEEKN
+568 LFSPIEDMLEEKN
-581 IIVVQSQALK
+581 IAIVQSQALK

-596 GQQLVAVSN
+596 GQQLVAASN

-617 GTELA
+617 GIELA
-622 SVEKTIAEF
+622 SIEKTITEF

-650 KIPLKKIFPGKSKA
+650 KIPLKQIFPSKSKT
-664 PSQKQSPVRQ
+664 PSQRQSPVRQ

-710 SLCYASSRRLIK
+710 SLCYASSRRLIS

-750 NNEDTT
+750 NNEDAT

>member
-1 MNKIKK
+1 MSKIKK
-7 QTKKVS
+7 HTKKVS

-149 IFVDTSHPSWY
+149 IFVDSSHPSWY

-252 SLIADQINQDEDLKS
+252 NLIADQINQDEDLKS

-314 EEVKSSEEVEDDV
+314 EEGESSEEVEDDV

-363 VELQTIFTEDDPDE
+363 VELQKIFTEDDPDE
-377 IWLISPWIKGI
+377 IWLVSPWIRKGAFL
-388 NEKHKHS
+388 HD
-395 VFIEERG
+395 RG
-402 PAIER
+402 PMIEN
-407 FLNDES
+407 FLRDEN
-413 KRVFVAYSA
+413 KRVFIAYSEPA
-422 PSVDRHGKVKVDEN
+422 TNNDGKPMMDEEVEP
-436 GNPILNIDS
+436 GIKL
-445 DVKEQIEA
+445 
-453 LEEQHQNFFFVEL
+453 LEEQYSNFFYVQL
-466 PEFHEKNVFEI
+466 PEFHLKNVIEV
-477 KGNQT
+477 KGDQK

-490 VLSFSVSEGQ
+490 VLSFSVSEQQ

-505 EEMTLAHHLAAKKK
+505 EEMALAHHTVARKK
-519 YDSFLFEFAEI
+519 YDDCQLEFAEI
-530 YANKLKKQIDS
+530 YAERIKKQIES
-541 LEPSEIIN
+541 LEPSEITN
-549 YKNERLEYFLSIE
+549 YKNEKLEYFLGIE

-568 LFSPIEDVLEEKN
+568 LFSPIEDMLEEKN
-581 IIVVQSQALK
+581 IAIVQSQALK

-596 GQQLVAVSN
+596 GQQLVAASN

-617 GTELA
+617 GIELA
-622 SVEKTIAEF
+622 SIEKTITEF

-650 KIPLKKIFPGKSKA
+650 KIHLKQIFPSKSKI
-664 PSQKQSPVRQ
+664 PSQRQSPVRQ

-692 IVNGEDPT
+692 IVNGEDPI

-710 SLCYASSRRLIK
+710 SLCYASSRRLIS

-750 NNEDTT
+750 NNEDAT

>member
-1 MNKIKK
+1 MSKIKK

-160 NIKNGIGD
+160 NIKNCIGD

-314 EEVKSSEEVEDDV
+314 EEGEASEEVEDDV

-363 VELQTIFTEDDPDE
+363 VELQKIFTEDDPDE
-377 IWLISPWIKGI
+377 IWLVSPWIRKGAFL
-388 NEKHKHS
+388 HD
-395 VFIEERG
+395 RG
-402 PAIER
+402 PMIEN
-407 FLNDES
+407 FLRDEN
-413 KRVFVAYSA
+413 KRVFIAYSEPA
-422 PSVDRHGKVKVDEN
+422 TNNDGKPMMDEEVEP
-436 GNPILNIDS
+436 GIKL
-445 DVKEQIEA
+445 
-453 LEEQHQNFFFVEL
+453 LEEQYSNFFYVQL
-466 PEFHEKNVFEI
+466 PEFHLKNVIEV
-477 KGNQT
+477 KGDQK

-490 VLSFSVSEGQ
+490 VLSFSVSEQQ

-505 EEMTLAHHLAAKKK
+505 EEMALAHHTVARKK
-519 YDSFLFEFAEI
+519 YDDCQLEFAEI
-530 YANKLKKQIDS
+530 YAERIKKQIES
-541 LEPSEIIN
+541 LEPSEITN
-549 YKNERLEYFLSIE
+549 YKNEKLEYFLGIE

-568 LFSPIEDVLEEKN
+568 LFSPIEDMLEEKN
-581 IIVVQSQALK
+581 IAIVQSQALK

-596 GQQLVAVSN
+596 GQQLVAASN

-617 GTELA
+617 GIELA
-622 SVEKTIAEF
+622 SIEKTITEF

-650 KIPLKKIFPGKSKA
+650 KIPLKQIFPSKSKT
-664 PSQKQSPVRQ
+664 PSQRQSPVRL

-710 SLCYASSRRLIK
+710 SLCYASSRRLIS

-750 NNEDTT
+750 NNEDAT

-782 QRVKTVN
+782 QRVKIVN

>member
-1 MNKIKK
+1 MSKIKK

-31 GAKKISERIFG
+31 GAKIISERIFG

-160 NIKNGIGD
+160 NIKNCIGD

-314 EEVKSSEEVEDDV
+314 EEGEASEEVEDDV

-363 VELQTIFTEDDPDE
+363 VELQKIFTEDDPDE
-377 IWLISPWIKGI
+377 IWLVSPWIRKGAFL
-388 NEKHKHS
+388 HD
-395 VFIEERG
+395 RG
-402 PAIER
+402 PMIEN
-407 FLNDES
+407 FLRDEN
-413 KRVFVAYSA
+413 KRVFIAYSEPA
-422 PSVDRHGKVKVDEN
+422 TNNDGKPMMDEEVEP
-436 GNPILNIDS
+436 GIKL
-445 DVKEQIEA
+445 
-453 LEEQHQNFFFVEL
+453 LEEQYSNFFYVQL
-466 PEFHEKNVFEI
+466 PEFHLKNVIEV
-477 KGNQT
+477 KGDQK

-490 VLSFSVSEGQ
+490 VLSFSVSEQQ

-505 EEMTLAHHLAAKKK
+505 EEMALAHHTVARKK
-519 YDSFLFEFAEI
+519 YDDCQLEFAEI
-530 YANKLKKQIDS
+530 YAERIKKQIES
-541 LEPSEIIN
+541 LEPSEITN
-549 YKNERLEYFLSIE
+549 YKNEKLEYFLGIE

-568 LFSPIEDVLEEKN
+568 LFSPIEDMLEEKN
-581 IIVVQSQALK
+581 IAIVQSQALK

-596 GQQLVAVSN
+596 GQQLVAASN

-617 GTELA
+617 GIELA
-622 SVEKTIAEF
+622 SIEKTITEF

-650 KIPLKKIFPGKSKA
+650 KIPLKQIFPSKSKT
-664 PSQKQSPVRQ
+664 PSQRQSPVRQ

-710 SLCYASSRRLIK
+710 SLCYASSRRLIS

-750 NNEDTT
+750 NNEDAT

>member
-1 MNKIKK
+1 MSKIKK

-149 IFVDTSHPSWY
+149 IFADTSHPSWY
-160 NIKNGIGD
+160 NIKNCIGD

-314 EEVKSSEEVEDDV
+314 EEGEASEEVEDDV

-363 VELQTIFTEDDPDE
+363 VELQKIFTEDDPDE
-377 IWLISPWIKGI
+377 IWLVSPWIRKGAFL
-388 NEKHKHS
+388 HD
-395 VFIEERG
+395 RG
-402 PAIER
+402 PMIEN
-407 FLNDES
+407 FLRDEN
-413 KRVFVAYSA
+413 KRVFIAYSEPA
-422 PSVDRHGKVKVDEN
+422 TNNDGKPMMDEEVEP
-436 GNPILNIDS
+436 GIKL
-445 DVKEQIEA
+445 
-453 LEEQHQNFFFVEL
+453 LEEQYSNFFYVQL
-466 PEFHEKNVFEI
+466 PEFHLKNVIEV
-477 KGNQT
+477 KGDQK

-490 VLSFSVSEGQ
+490 VLSFSVSEQQ

-505 EEMTLAHHLAAKKK
+505 EEMALAHHTVARKK
-519 YDSFLFEFAEI
+519 YDDCQLEFAEI
-530 YANKLKKQIDS
+530 YAERIKKQIES
-541 LEPSEIIN
+541 LEPSEITN
-549 YKNERLEYFLSIE
+549 YKNEKLEYFLGIE

-568 LFSPIEDVLEEKN
+568 LFSPIEDMLEEKN
-581 IIVVQSQALK
+581 IAIVQSQALK

-596 GQQLVAVSN
+596 GQQLVAASN

-617 GTELA
+617 GIELA
-622 SVEKTIAEF
+622 SIEKTITEF

-650 KIPLKKIFPGKSKA
+650 KIPLKQIFPSKSKT
-664 PSQKQSPVRQ
+664 PSQRQSPVRQ

-710 SLCYASSRRLIK
+710 SLCYASSRRLIS

-750 NNEDTT
+750 NNEDAT

>member
-1 MNKIKK
+1 MSKIKK

-149 IFVDTSHPSWY
+149 IFVDSSHPSWY

-314 EEVKSSEEVEDDV
+314 EEGEASEEVEDDV

-363 VELQTIFTEDDPDE
+363 VELQKIFTEDDPDE
-377 IWLISPWIKGI
+377 IWLVSPWIRKGAFL
-388 NEKHKHS
+388 HD
-395 VFIEERG
+395 RG
-402 PAIER
+402 PMIEN
-407 FLNDES
+407 FLRDEN
-413 KRVFVAYSA
+413 KRVFIAYSEPA
-422 PSVDRHGKVKVDEN
+422 TNNDGKPMMDEEVEP
-436 GNPILNIDS
+436 GIKL
-445 DVKEQIEA
+445 
-453 LEEQHQNFFFVEL
+453 LEEQYSNFFYVQL
-466 PEFHEKNVFEI
+466 PEFHLKNVIEV
-477 KGNQT
+477 KGDQK

-490 VLSFSVSEGQ
+490 VLSFSVSEQQ

-505 EEMTLAHHLAAKKK
+505 EEMALAHHTVARKK
-519 YDSFLFEFAEI
+519 YDDCQLEFAEI
-530 YANKLKKQIDS
+530 YAERIKKQIES
-541 LEPSEIIN
+541 LEPSEITN
-549 YKNERLEYFLSIE
+549 YKNEKLEYFLGIE

-568 LFSPIEDVLEEKN
+568 LFSPIEDMLEEKN
-581 IIVVQSQALK
+581 IAIVQSQALK

-596 GQQLVAVSN
+596 GQQLVAASN

-617 GTELA
+617 GIELA
-622 SVEKTIAEF
+622 SIEKTITEF

-650 KIPLKKIFPGKSKA
+650 KIPLKQIFPSKSKI
-664 PSQKQSPVRQ
+664 PSQRQSPVRQ

-692 IVNGEDPT
+692 IVNGEDPI

-710 SLCYASSRRLIK
+710 SLCYASSRRLIS

-750 NNEDTT
+750 NNEDAT

>member
-1 MNKIKK
+1 MSKIKK
-7 QTKKVS
+7 HTKKVS

-77 VDETASFEKI
+77 VDEIASFEKI

-149 IFVDTSHPSWY
+149 IFVDSSHPSWY

-314 EEVKSSEEVEDDV
+314 EEGESSEEVEDDV

-363 VELQTIFTEDDPDE
+363 VELQKIFTEDDPDE
-377 IWLISPWIKGI
+377 IWLVSPWIRKGAFL
-388 NEKHKHS
+388 HD
-395 VFIEERG
+395 RG
-402 PAIER
+402 PMIEN
-407 FLNDES
+407 FLRDEN
-413 KRVFVAYSA
+413 KRVFIAYSEPA
-422 PSVDRHGKVKVDEN
+422 TNNDGKPMMDEEVEP
-436 GNPILNIDS
+436 GIKL
-445 DVKEQIEA
+445 
-453 LEEQHQNFFFVEL
+453 LEEQYSNFFYVQL
-466 PEFHEKNVFEI
+466 PEFHLKNVIEV
-477 KGNQT
+477 KGDQK

-490 VLSFSVSEGQ
+490 VLSFSVSEQQ

-505 EEMTLAHHLAAKKK
+505 EEMALAHHTVARKK
-519 YDSFLFEFAEI
+519 YDDCQLEFAEI
-530 YANKLKKQIDS
+530 YAERIKKQIES
-541 LEPSEIIN
+541 LEPSEITN
-549 YKNERLEYFLSIE
+549 YKNEKLEYFLGIE

-568 LFSPIEDVLEEKN
+568 LFSPIEDMLEEKN
-581 IIVVQSQALK
+581 IAIVQSQALK

-596 GQQLVAVSN
+596 GQQLVAASN

-617 GTELA
+617 GIELA
-622 SVEKTIAEF
+622 SIEKTITEF

-650 KIPLKKIFPGKSKA
+650 KIPLKQIFPSKSKI
-664 PSQKQSPVRQ
+664 PSQRQSPVRQ

-692 IVNGEDPT
+692 IVNGEDPI

-710 SLCYASSRRLIK
+710 SLCYASSRRLIS

-750 NNEDTT
+750 NNEDAT

>member
-1 MNKIKK
+1 MSKIKK

-160 NIKNGIGD
+160 NIKNCIGD

-314 EEVKSSEEVEDDV
+314 EEGEASEEVEDDV

-363 VELQTIFTEDDPDE
+363 VELQKIFTEDDPDE
-377 IWLISPWIKGI
+377 IWLVSPWIRKGAFL
-388 NEKHKHS
+388 HD
-395 VFIEERG
+395 RG
-402 PAIER
+402 PMIEN
-407 FLNDES
+407 FLRDEN
-413 KRVFVAYSA
+413 KRVFIAYSEPA
-422 PSVDRHGKVKVDEN
+422 TNNDGKPMMDEEVEP
-436 GNPILNIDS
+436 GIKL
-445 DVKEQIEA
+445 
-453 LEEQHQNFFFVEL
+453 LEEQYSNFFYVQL
-466 PEFHEKNVFEI
+466 PEFHLKNVIEV
-477 KGNQT
+477 KGDQK

-490 VLSFSVSEGQ
+490 VLSFSVSEQQ

-505 EEMTLAHHLAAKKK
+505 EEMALAHHTVARKK
-519 YDSFLFEFAEI
+519 YDDCQLEFAEI
-530 YANKLKKQIDS
+530 YAERIKKQIES
-541 LEPSEIIN
+541 LEPSEITN
-549 YKNERLEYFLSIE
+549 YKNEKLEYFLGIE

-568 LFSPIEDVLEEKN
+568 LFSPIEDMLEEKN
-581 IIVVQSQALK
+581 IAIVQSQALK

-596 GQQLVAVSN
+596 GQQLVAASN

-617 GTELA
+617 GIELA
-622 SVEKTIAEF
+622 SIEKTITEF

-650 KIPLKKIFPGKSKA
+650 KIPLKQIFPSKSKT
-664 PSQKQSPVRQ
+664 PSQRQSPVRQ

-710 SLCYASSRRLIK
+710 SLCYASSRRLIS

>member
-1 MNKIKK
+1 MSKIKK

-96 NDKAEQSILRS
+96 NDKAEQSILRT

-160 NIKNGIGD
+160 NIKNCIGD

-314 EEVKSSEEVEDDV
+314 EEGEASEEVEDDV

-363 VELQTIFTEDDPDE
+363 VELQKIFTEDDPDE
-377 IWLISPWIKGI
+377 IWLVSPWIRKGAFL
-388 NEKHKHS
+388 HD
-395 VFIEERG
+395 RG
-402 PAIER
+402 PMIEN
-407 FLNDES
+407 FLRDEN
-413 KRVFVAYSA
+413 KRVFIAYSEPA
-422 PSVDRHGKVKVDEN
+422 TNNDGKPMMDEEVEP
-436 GNPILNIDS
+436 GIKL
-445 DVKEQIEA
+445 
-453 LEEQHQNFFFVEL
+453 LEEQYSNFFYVQL
-466 PEFHEKNVFEI
+466 PEFHLKNVIEV
-477 KGNQT
+477 KGDQK

-490 VLSFSVSEGQ
+490 VLSFSVSEQQ

-505 EEMTLAHHLAAKKK
+505 EEMALAHHTVARKK
-519 YDSFLFEFAEI
+519 YDDCQLEFAEI
-530 YANKLKKQIDS
+530 YAERIKKQIES
-541 LEPSEIIN
+541 LEPSEITN
-549 YKNERLEYFLSIE
+549 YKNEKLEYFLGIE

-568 LFSPIEDVLEEKN
+568 LFSPIEDMLEEKN
-581 IIVVQSQALK
+581 IAIVQSQALK

-596 GQQLVAVSN
+596 GQQLVAASN

-617 GTELA
+617 GIELA
-622 SVEKTIAEF
+622 SIEKTITEF

-650 KIPLKKIFPGKSKA
+650 KIPLKQIFPSKSKT
-664 PSQKQSPVRQ
+664 PSQRQSPVRQ

-710 SLCYASSRRLIK
+710 SLCYASSRRLIS

-750 NNEDTT
+750 NNEDAT

>member
-1 MNKIKK
+1 MSKIKK
-7 QTKKVS
+7 HTKKVS

-149 IFVDTSHPSWY
+149 IFVDSSHPSWY

-314 EEVKSSEEVEDDV
+314 EEGESSEEVEDDV

-363 VELQTIFTEDDPDE
+363 VELQKIFTEDDPDE
-377 IWLISPWIKGI
+377 IWLVSPWIRKGAFL
-388 NEKHKHS
+388 HD
-395 VFIEERG
+395 RG
-402 PAIER
+402 PMIEN
-407 FLNDES
+407 FLRDEN
-413 KRVFVAYSA
+413 KRVFIAYSEPA
-422 PSVDRHGKVKVDEN
+422 TNNDGKPMMDEEVEP
-436 GNPILNIDS
+436 GIKL
-445 DVKEQIEA
+445 
-453 LEEQHQNFFFVEL
+453 LEEQYSNFFYVQL
-466 PEFHEKNVFEI
+466 PEFHLKNVIEV
-477 KGNQT
+477 KGDQK

-490 VLSFSVSEGQ
+490 VLSFSVSKQQ

-505 EEMTLAHHLAAKKK
+505 EEMALAHHTVARKK
-519 YDSFLFEFAEI
+519 YDDCQLEFAEI
-530 YANKLKKQIDS
+530 YAERIKKQIES
-541 LEPSEIIN
+541 LEPSEITN
-549 YKNERLEYFLSIE
+549 YKNEKLEYFLGIE

-568 LFSPIEDVLEEKN
+568 LFSPIEDMLEEKN
-581 IIVVQSQALK
+581 IAIVQSQALK

-596 GQQLVAVSN
+596 GQQLVAASN

-617 GTELA
+617 GIELA
-622 SVEKTIAEF
+622 SIEKTITEF

-650 KIPLKKIFPGKSKA
+650 KIPLKQIFPSKSKI
-664 PSQKQSPVRQ
+664 PSQRQSPVRQ

-692 IVNGEDPT
+692 IVNGEDPI

-710 SLCYASSRRLIK
+710 SLCYASSRRLIS

-750 NNEDTT
+750 NNEDAT

>member
-1 MNKIKK
+1 MSKIKK

-160 NIKNGIGD
+160 NIKNCIGD

-314 EEVKSSEEVEDDV
+314 EEGESSEEVEDDV

-363 VELQTIFTEDDPDE
+363 VELQKIFTEDDPDE
-377 IWLISPWIKGI
+377 IWLVSPWIRKGAFL
-388 NEKHKHS
+388 HD
-395 VFIEERG
+395 RG
-402 PAIER
+402 PMIEN
-407 FLNDES
+407 FLRDEN
-413 KRVFVAYSA
+413 KRVFIAYSEPA
-422 PSVDRHGKVKVDEN
+422 TNNDGKPMMDEEVEP
-436 GNPILNIDS
+436 GIKL
-445 DVKEQIEA
+445 
-453 LEEQHQNFFFVEL
+453 LEEQYSNFFYVQL
-466 PEFHEKNVFEI
+466 PEFHLKNVIEV
-477 KGNQT
+477 KGDQK

-490 VLSFSVSEGQ
+490 VLSFSVSEQQ

-505 EEMTLAHHLAAKKK
+505 EEMALAHHTVARKK
-519 YDSFLFEFAEI
+519 YDDCQLEFAEI
-530 YANKLKKQIDS
+530 YAERIKKQIES
-541 LEPSEIIN
+541 LEPSEITN
-549 YKNERLEYFLSIE
+549 YKNEKLEYFLGIE

-568 LFSPIEDVLEEKN
+568 LFSPIEDMLEEKN
-581 IIVVQSQALK
+581 IAIVQSQALK

-596 GQQLVAVSN
+596 GQQLVAASN

-617 GTELA
+617 GIELA
-622 SVEKTIAEF
+622 SIEKTITEF

-650 KIPLKKIFPGKSKA
+650 KIPLKQIFPSKSKT
-664 PSQKQSPVRQ
+664 PSQRQSPVRQ

-710 SLCYASSRRLIK
+710 SLCYASSRRLIS

-750 NNEDTT
+750 NNEDAT

>member
-1 MNKIKK
+1 MSKIKK
-7 QTKKVS
+7 HTKKVS

-149 IFVDTSHPSWY
+149 IFVDFSHPSWY

-314 EEVKSSEEVEDDV
+314 EEGESSEEVEDDV

-363 VELQTIFTEDDPDE
+363 VELQKIFTEDDPDE
-377 IWLISPWIKGI
+377 IWLVSPWIRKGAFL
-388 NEKHKHS
+388 HD
-395 VFIEERG
+395 RG
-402 PAIER
+402 PMIEN
-407 FLNDES
+407 FLRDEN
-413 KRVFVAYSA
+413 KRVFIAYSEPA
-422 PSVDRHGKVKVDEN
+422 TNNNGKPMMDEEVEP
-436 GNPILNIDS
+436 GIKL
-445 DVKEQIEA
+445 
-453 LEEQHQNFFFVEL
+453 LEEQYSNFFYVQL
-466 PEFHEKNVFEI
+466 PEFHLKNVIEV
-477 KGNQT
+477 KGDQK

-490 VLSFSVSEGQ
+490 VLSFSVSEQQ

-505 EEMTLAHHLAAKKK
+505 EEMALAHHTVARKK
-519 YDSFLFEFAEI
+519 YDDCQLEFAEI
-530 YANKLKKQIDS
+530 YAERIKKQIES
-541 LEPSEIIN
+541 LEPSEITN
-549 YKNERLEYFLSIE
+549 YKNEKLEYFLDIE

-568 LFSPIEDVLEEKN
+568 LFSPIEDMLEEKN
-581 IIVVQSQALK
+581 IAIVQSQALK

-596 GQQLVAVSN
+596 GQQLVAASN

-617 GTELA
+617 GIELA
-622 SVEKTIAEF
+622 SIEKTITEF

-650 KIPLKKIFPGKSKA
+650 KIPLKQIFPSKSKI
-664 PSQKQSPVRQ
+664 PSQRQSPVRQ

-692 IVNGEDPT
+692 IVNGEDPI

-710 SLCYASSRRLIK
+710 SLCYASSRRLIS

-750 NNEDTT
+750 NNEDAT

>member
-1 MNKIKK
+1 MSKIKK

-160 NIKNGIGD
+160 NIKNCIGD

-314 EEVKSSEEVEDDV
+314 EEGEASEEVEDDV

-363 VELQTIFTEDDPDE
+363 VELQKIFTEDDPDE
-377 IWLISPWIKGI
+377 IWLVSPWIRKGAFL
-388 NEKHKHS
+388 HD
-395 VFIEERG
+395 RG
-402 PAIER
+402 PMIEN
-407 FLNDES
+407 FLRDEN
-413 KRVFVAYSA
+413 KRVFIAYSEPA
-422 PSVDRHGKVKVDEN
+422 TNNDGKPMMDEEVEP
-436 GNPILNIDS
+436 GIKL
-445 DVKEQIEA
+445 
-453 LEEQHQNFFFVEL
+453 LEEQYSNFFYVQL
-466 PEFHEKNVFEI
+466 PEFHLKNVIEV
-477 KGNQT
+477 KGDQK
-482 ILFSGSFN
+482 ILFN
-490 VLSFSVSEGQ
+490 VLSFSVSEQQ

-505 EEMTLAHHLAAKKK
+505 EEMALAHHTVARKK
-519 YDSFLFEFAEI
+519 YDDCQLEFAEI
-530 YANKLKKQIDS
+530 YAERIKKQIES
-541 LEPSEIIN
+541 LEPSEITN
-549 YKNERLEYFLSIE
+549 YKNEKLEYFLGIE

-568 LFSPIEDVLEEKN
+568 LFSPIEDMLEEKN
-581 IIVVQSQALK
+581 IAIVQSQALK

-596 GQQLVAVSN
+596 GQQLVAASN

-617 GTELA
+617 GIELA
-622 SVEKTIAEF
+622 SIEKTITEF

-650 KIPLKKIFPGKSKA
+650 KIPLKQIFPSKSKT
-664 PSQKQSPVRQ
+664 PSQRQSPVRQ

-710 SLCYASSRRLIK
+710 SLCYASSRRLIS

-750 NNEDTT
+750 NNEDAT